1 MRLRNEFVMTALVM
15 LTACATHPPA
25 AIPEA
30 LLLPCPEP
38 VGSVGTNGLLAE
50 YARQAVEALRSCN
63 RDKEALRESAGS

>member
-25 AIPEA
+25 SIPEA

-38 VGSVGTNGLLAE
+38 GFVPETNGRLAE

-63 RDKEALRESAGS
+63 LDKEAIREAVR